1 MSHGILWFWFG
12 DYCQVFPLLFQ
23 FLDNPTKNLLS
34 RAIKVFWPL
43 CINYDGWVIFLQHTK
58 FLEEIIIA
66 ATTVPKLSLSTS
78 IASSFSL
85 CFFLLMKENILK
97 KYSYASSNV
106 LCSKFYYC
114 YALCSLILKLLLY
127 REIPISS
134 LCLSKF
140 LEAILIPKNVA
151 YTLS

>member
-1 MSHGILWFWFG
+1 MLWFWFG

-23 FLDNPTKNLLS
+23 FRDNPTRNLLS
-34 RAIKVFWPL
+34 REIKVFWPL

-66 ATTVPKLSLSTS
+66 ATTYTKALSPLLSPRVFHC
-78 IASSFSL
+78 A
-85 CFFLLMKENILK
+85 FFLLMKENILK

-140 LEAILIPKNVA
+140 LEVILIPTNVA
-151 YTLS
+151 CTLS